1 MVNGLAVVGG
11 LTLVSLWVDFGVRL
25 FQKQEEARRRQE
37 QERFDELAAP
47 LRKEISWLKGEV
59 LKLKEGL

>member
-1 MVNGLAVVGG
+1 MVSGLAVVGG
-11 LTLVSLWVDFGVRL
+11 IVLFALWVDFGVRL

>member
-1 MVNGLAVVGG
+1 MVSGLAVVGG
-11 LTLVSLWVDFGVRL
+11 IVLFALWVDFGVSL
-25 FQKQEEARRRQE
+25 FLKQEEARRRQE